1 MGYKYGVWYVY
12 PKETFVTKHIGHF
25 TVSCFMEKEDARR
38 LYIELLSKMGKSN
51 MINVNCK
58 DPVIFEKNIYE
69 DDDNNICSLG
79 YKGTILNWNSIRK
92 ITDNYKCNFSQ
103 QPHTSIQYEDEE
115 SNLNIEKL
123 SSNKLIKCNIHLV
136 NICSDN
142 PNEWHIIDL

>member
-51 MINVNCK
+51 MINVNCEN
-58 DPVIFEKNIYE
+58 PVIFENIYE
-69 DDDNNICSLG
+69 DDDNNICSWG

-103 QPHTSIQYEDEE
+103 HPHTSIQYEYEE
-115 SNLNIEKL
+115 SKLNMEKL

-142 PNEWHIIDL
+142 PNEWHIIE

>member
-12 PKETFVTKHIGHF
+12 PKGTFPTNHIGHF

-38 LYIELLSKMGKSN
+38 LYIELLSNFGKTNLIS
-51 MINVNCK
+51 VDCK
-58 DPVIFEKNIYE
+58 NPVVYDKNNYE
-69 DDDNNICSLG
+69 DDDNNICSWG

-103 QPHTSIQYEDEE
+103 QPHTSIQYEYEE
-115 SNLNIEKL
+115 KDLIIEKL

-142 PNEWHIIDL
+142 PNEWSIIE

>member
-12 PKETFVTKHIGHF
+12 PKETFPTKHIGHF
-25 TVSCFMEKEDARR
+25 TVSCFMEKEDARK

-51 MINVNCK
+51 MINVNCQN
-58 DPVIFEKNIYE
+58 PVIFEKNIYE
-69 DDDNNICSLG
+69 DDDNNICSWG

-92 ITDNYKCNFSQ
+92 ITNNYKCNFSQ
-103 QPHTSIQYEDEE
+103 QPHTSIQYEYEE
-115 SNLNIEKL
+115 TDLIIEKL

-142 PNEWHIIDL
+142 PDEWNIIE

>member
-51 MINVNCK
+51 MINVNCEN
-58 DPVIFEKNIYE
+58 PVIFENIYE
-69 DDDNNICSLG
+69 DDDNNIYSWG

-142 PNEWHIIDL
+142 PNEWHIIE

>member
-12 PKETFVTKHIGHF
+12 PKETFPTKHIGHF

-51 MINVNCK
+51 MINVNCQ

-69 DDDNNICSLG
+69 DDDNNICSWG

-103 QPHTSIQYEDEE
+103 HPHTSIQYEYEE
-115 SNLNIEKL
+115 SKLNMEKL

-142 PNEWHIIDL
+142 PNEWHIIE

>member
-12 PKETFVTKHIGHF
+12 PKDSFTTKHIGHF

-51 MINVNCK
+51 MINVNCEN
-58 DPVIFEKNIYE
+58 PVIFENIYE
-69 DDDNNICSLG
+69 DDDNNICSWG

>member
-51 MINVNCK
+51 MINVNCEN
-58 DPVIFEKNIYE
+58 PVIFENIYE
-69 DDDNNICSLG
+69 DDDNNICSWG

>member
-69 DDDNNICSLG
+69 DDDNNICSWG

-142 PNEWHIIDL
+142 PNEWSIIE

>member
-69 DDDNNICSLG
+69 DDDNNICSWG

>member
-51 MINVNCK
+51 MINVNCEN
-58 DPVIFEKNIYE
+58 PVIFEKKIYE
-69 DDDNNICSLG
+69 DDDNNICSWG

>member
-1 MGYKYGVWYVY
+1 MY

-69 DDDNNICSLG
+69 DDDNNICSWG

>member
-12 PKETFVTKHIGHF
+12 PKDSFTTKHIGHF
-25 TVSCFMEKEDARR
+25 TVCCFMEKEDARR

-51 MINVNCK
+51 MINVNCQ

-69 DDDNNICSLG
+69 DDDNNICSWG

-103 QPHTSIQYEDEE
+103 HPHTSIQYEYEE
-115 SNLNIEKL
+115 KDLIIEKL

-142 PNEWHIIDL
+142 PNEWHIIE

>member
-12 PKETFVTKHIGHF
+12 PKDSFATKHIGHF

-58 DPVIFEKNIYE
+58 DPVIFEKNLYE
-69 DDDNNICSLG
+69 DDDNNICSWG

-103 QPHTSIQYEDEE
+103 QPHTSIQYEYDE
-115 SNLNIEKL
+115 SKLNIEKL

-142 PNEWHIIDL
+142 PHEWNIIE

>member
-51 MINVNCK
+51 MINVNCEN
-58 DPVIFEKNIYE
+58 PVIFENIYE
-69 DDDNNICSLG
+69 DDDNNIYSWG

>member
-69 DDDNNICSLG
+69 DDDNNICSWG
-79 YKGTILNWNSIRK
+79 YKVTILNWNSIRK

-123 SSNKLIKCNIHLV
+123 S
-136 NICSDN
+136 
-142 PNEWHIIDL
+142 